1 MASVKKFTSSA
12 VRNELRHNDR
22 EIKNSSNKDID
33 TERTPFNYSLLQPG
47 ESAYRRY
54 KQRMG
59 ELYCYNRKDIKTMAG
74 WVVTCPKEIKEEQQ
88 QRAFFQA
95 VFDFLTARYGKENVV
110 QAVVH
115 YDEGIKEKLCDRWGE
130 PVMDAYGKQRT
141 KVVYG
146 QPHLHFCF
154 IPVAPDLNPA
164 HPQREKVC
172 ANEVLTRKDLQ
183 TFHGDLQHTLD
194 LHKIECAVQTGITR
208 ANGGN
213 RTVAELKENYEL
225 KRENEK
231 LRSEIEYL
239 RNRDYERT

>member
-1 MASVKKFTSSA
+1 MASVQKFTASA

-22 EIKNSSNKDID
+22 EIRNNSNKDID
-33 TERTPFNYSLLQPG
+33 PERTPFNYSLLQPG
-47 ESAYRRY
+47 ESAYKRY

-59 ELYCYNRKDIKTMAG
+59 ELYCYNRKDVKVLAG
-74 WVVTCPKEIKEEQQ
+74 WVVTCPKEITDQKQ
-88 QRAFFQA
+88 QRDFFQV
-95 VFDFLTARYGKENVV
+95 VFDFLTARYGKENTV

-115 YDEGIKEKLCDRWGE
+115 YDEGKREKEFTRWGE
-130 PVMDAYGKQRT
+130 PIFDLNGKQQE
-141 KVVYG
+141 KIVYG

-154 IPVAPDLNPA
+154 IPVVADMNPQ

-172 ANEVLTRKDLQ
+172 ANEVLTRHDLQ
-183 TFHGDLQHTLD
+183 TFHPDLQRCLNTAG
-194 LHKIECAVQTGITR
+194 IECAVQNGVTK

-225 KRENEK
+225 KKENER
-231 LRSEIEYL
+231 LRSEIDRL